1 MQKKS
6 LKSLPKLKEKDI
18 RSLKAAMA
26 RKSLTSF
33 VEYVLRDENGDTV
46 RAAPHQI
53 AWDQHI
59 SYSLSIRKIPLI
71 LAPMAH
77 GKTQWLAVAAPLYF
91 LGLNENFRITIV
103 SSAEKIAS
111 ERLETVGRYIERSSA
126 YQEVFPW
133 IKPDYTR
140 DWNKNRINVVRGLS
154 ASGEMVGS
162 VNSSIA
168 AYGYTSREGI
178 GSRSDI
184 LIFDDVV
191 DESNSVIS
199 PASRDNLKRMVTTQW
214 ITRTEPKPLKDRF
227 GNIISPGP
235 IIIAIGT
242 RYHEED
248 LYADWLNTPSAYCSL
263 VQGVSED
270 FGYLDVE
277 IVGAERV
284 PPHPVHEAYASW
296 AL

>member
-1 MQKKS
+1 
-6 LKSLPKLKEKDI
+6 
-18 RSLKAAMA
+18 
-26 RKSLTSF
+26 
-33 VEYVLRDENGDTV
+33 V
-46 RAAPHQI
+46 R
-53 AWDQHI
+53 
-59 SYSLSIRKIPLI
+59 
-71 LAPMAH
+71 
-77 GKTQWLAVAAPLYF
+77 
-91 LGLNENFRITIV
+91 
-103 SSAEKIAS
+103 
-111 ERLETVGRYIERSSA
+111 
-126 YQEVFPW
+126 
-133 IKPDYTR
+133 PDYTR
-140 DWNKNRINVVRGLS
+140 DWNKNRINVVR
-154 ASGEMVGS
+154 SGTTGDMVGS

-214 ITRTEPKPLKDRF
+214 ITRTEPKPLLDRW
-227 GNIISPGP
+227 GNQISPGP

-270 FGYLDVE
+270 FAHLDVE
-277 IVGAERV
+277 IVGAERDPV
-284 PPHPVHEAYASW
+284 HPVYAEYGEW
-296 AL
+296 VA

>member
-1 MQKKS
+1 MKKPTQS
-6 LKSLPKLKEKDI
+6 KKRLTEQDVKT
-18 RSLKAAMA
+18 LKAALA
-26 RKSLTSF
+26 RKSLSKF
-33 VEYVLRDENGDTV
+33 VEYVLRDENGERVT
-46 RAAPHQI
+46 AAPHQR
-53 AWDQHI
+53 AWETHI
-59 SYSLSIRKIPLI
+59 KYSLSIRKIPLI

-111 ERLETVGRYIERSSA
+111 ERLETVGRYIERSES
-126 YQEVFPW
+126 YHDVFPW
-133 IKPDYTR
+133 VRPDYTR
-140 DWNKNRINVVRGLS
+140 DWNKNRINVVR
-154 ASGEMVGS
+154 SGTTGDMVGS

-214 ITRTEPKPLKDRF
+214 ITRTEPKPLLDRW
-227 GNIISPGP
+227 GNQISPGP

-270 FGYLDVE
+270 FAHLDVE
-277 IVGAERV
+277 IVGAERDPV
-284 PPHPVHEAYASW
+284 HPVYAEYGEW
-296 AL
+296 VA